1 MKVLI
6 LSVDRDDDFGKKAG
20 LNSPFIGREENA
32 NAVMA
37 LGLKD
42 AEDSDVNTVMA
53 ALSMY
58 DEMLKKGED
67 VEVATICGDA
77 KVGYQSDLV
86 LTTQLENVLELVKP
100 DRVILVSDGAEDE
113 FIYPMVFSRV
123 KVDSVRRVWVKQAPT
138 VEGTYYI
145 ITKMMAD
152 DKMRKR
158 IFTPL
163 GLVLSVL
170 GLFNILPQLIKLIAQ
185 EASIETVASM
195 GWGMIALVL
204 GLYMIFFAYRVAE
217 RVDQSIKNTGTAIRN
232 GSQMI
237 PFVIVSALLFIAGII
252 FAVDTAATM
261 KEAGYFIQSF
271 GVLSILLWMWTFSL
285 FSYQMG
291 KMVNHYLTFNKLYVT
306 SLVVSVSLFAIAFI
320 LQAAFDLIALV
331 FDYPHPSEQYIVF
344 MVVVGFLLAGFSGLI
359 NMNMR
364 NFSRMAKQA
373 QEGEPEPQNYPEA

>member
-42 AEDSDVNTVMA
+42 PEDSDVNTVMA

-67 VEVATICGDA
+67 VEIATICGDA

-100 DRVILVSDGAEDE
+100 DRVVLVSDGAEDE

-145 ITKMMAD
+145 ITKMMSD

-185 EASIETVASM
+185 EASIELVASM

-237 PFVIVSALLFIAGII
+237 PFVIVSVLLFLAGMI
-252 FAVDTAATM
+252 FAADTAASLG
-261 KEAGYFIQSF
+261 EAGYFIQSF
-271 GVLSILLWMWTFSL
+271 AVLSILLWMWTFSL

-320 LQAAFDLIALV
+320 LQAAFDLVALV
-331 FDYPHPSEQYIVF
+331 FDYPHPAEQYIVF

-364 NFSRMAKQA
+364 NFTRMAKQA
-373 QEGEPEPQNYPEA
+373 QEAEAEPQNYPEA

>member
-67 VEVATICGDA
+67 VEIATICGDV
-77 KVGYQSDLV
+77 KVGYESDLV

-237 PFVIVSALLFIAGII
+237 PFVIVSVLLFIAGII
-252 FAVDTAATM
+252 FAADNATSM
-261 KEAGYFIQSF
+261 QEAGYFIQSF

-306 SLVVSVSLFAIAFI
+306 SLVVSISLFAIAFI

-331 FDYPHPSEQYIVF
+331 FDYPHPGEKYIVF

-364 NFSRMAKQA
+364 NFTRMAKA
-373 QEGEPEPQNYPEA
+373 KETEPEPQNYPEA